1 MSVGTLPAPANS
13 RLTSDPAPGRAVTWL
28 AIRQIRRGGLLVCG
42 LSAGMTALVAA
53 TYAQVMAD
61 PAAAGGL
68 QALAANPAIRTLFGA
83 PVGLDTAGG
92 FTVWRVGTVIAILLG
107 AWSVLATTRI
117 TRGEEDA
124 GRWDLLLSGRLR
136 APAVLLR
143 HLAPVMAVAAATA
156 TAITAV
162 LLLSGT
168 APAGAVLH
176 GAGTGLLAMFFVAVA
191 ALTAQVFPA
200 RSPATGAA
208 VAVLGLGLLA
218 RMIGDGVTALG
229 WLHWLSP
236 FGLLSLSGPYVHN
249 RILPLLL
256 LAAATALITALTLTA
271 ARRRDVHDGLI
282 PATAGRRPRTRLL
295 ASVETFAVRRVMRP
309 LTGWMIGIGAYYL
322 LIGLTAVSVTDFLRD
337 NPALAGDASQAGFQG
352 LGSIAGFTATLFA
365 ILAMPVG
372 GFVTARITAFLADE
386 TDRRLTLLTSQPITR
401 IRLIGAEIAVTAVAA
416 AVLVTGA
423 GLATWLG
430 ITAIGGEFTV
440 DAALR
445 GTWNV
450 LPIVLLSLGTAV
462 FAAGWT
468 PRWTGLLGGLPTT
481 GGFLLL
487 VIAESVAAPDW
498 VRDISPFAHLAPVPL
513 TEASMTAAAVM
524 LAVATVLT
532 IVGAAGYRRRDVR
545 S

>member
-1 MSVGTLPAPANS
+1 MSAGALPAPADS
-13 RLTSDPAPGRAVTWL
+13 RPTSDPAPGRTVTWL
-28 AIRQIRRGGLLVCG
+28 AIRQIRRGGLFVAG

-53 TYAQVMAD
+53 TYAQVMVD
-61 PAAAGGL
+61 PAAAGSL
-68 QALAANPAIRTLFGA
+68 RALAGNPAIRTLFGA
-83 PVGLDTAGG
+83 PVGLDTVGG

-107 AWSVLATTRI
+107 VWSVLATTRI

-136 APAVLLR
+136 PEAVLLR

-156 TAITAV
+156 AAVTGV

-168 APAGAVLH
+168 APAGALLH
-176 GAGTGLLAMFFVAVA
+176 GAGIGLLGMFFVAVA
-191 ALTAQVFPA
+191 ALAAQVFPD

-208 VAVLGLGLLA
+208 VAVLGVGLLA

-236 FGLLSLSGPYVHN
+236 FGLLSLSEPYVHN
-249 RILPLLL
+249 RVLPLLL
-256 LAAATALITALTLTA
+256 LAAATALVTVLTVTA
-271 ARRRDVHDGLI
+271 ARRRDLHDGLI
-282 PATAGRRPRTRLL
+282 PAVAGRRPRTRLL
-295 ASVETFAVRRVMRP
+295 VSVETFAVRRVMRT

-337 NPALAGDASQAGFQG
+337 NPALAGEAARAGFAG
-352 LGSIAGFTATLFA
+352 LGSIAGFAATLFA
-365 ILAMPVG
+365 ILAVPVG
-372 GFVTARITAFLADE
+372 GFVTVRMTAFVAAE
-386 TDRRLTLLTSQPITR
+386 TDGRLTLLASRPISR
-401 IRLIGAEIAVTAVAA
+401 IRLIGAEIVVTAGAA
-416 AVLVTGA
+416 AILVTGA

-430 ITAIGGEFTV
+430 VTTIGGDLAV

-450 LPIVLLSLGTAV
+450 LPIVLLSLGAAV
-462 FAAGWT
+462 FAVGWT
-468 PRWTGLLGGLPTT
+468 PRWTGLLGGLPAV

-487 VIAESVAAPDW
+487 VIAESVAASDW
-498 VRDISPFAHLAPVPL
+498 VRDLSPFAHLAPVPL
-513 TEASMTAAAVM
+513 TEAGTTASSVM
-524 LAVATVLT
+524 LAIATFL
-532 IVGAAGYRRRDVR
+532 IVVGVAGYHCRDLR

>member
-1 MSVGTLPAPANS
+1 MSLGTLPAPANS
-13 RLTSDPAPGRAVTWL
+13 QLASAPAPGRAVTWL
-28 AIRQIRRGGLLVCG
+28 AIRQIRRGGLLVAG

-61 PAAAGGL
+61 PAAAGSL
-68 QALAANPAIRTLFGA
+68 QALAGNPAIRTLFGA

-107 AWSVLATTRI
+107 VWSILATTRI

-156 TAITAV
+156 TAVTAV

-168 APAGAVLH
+168 APTGAVLH
-176 GAGTGLLAMFFVAVA
+176 GAGIGLLGMFSVAVA

-200 RSPATGAA
+200 RSPATGTA
-208 VAVLGLGLLA
+208 VAVLCLGLLA

-249 RILPLLL
+249 RVLPLLL
-256 LAAATALITALTLTA
+256 LAAATALITVLTLTA

-282 PATAGRRPRTRLL
+282 PAAAGRRPRTRLL
-295 ASVETFAVRRVMRP
+295 ASVETFAVRRVTRP

-337 NPALAGDASQAGFQG
+337 NPALAGDASQAGFEG

-372 GFVTARITAFLADE
+372 GFVTARMTAFLADE
-386 TDRRLTLLTSQPITR
+386 TDRRLTQLTSQPITR

-430 ITAIGGEFTV
+430 ITAIGGELAV
-440 DAALR
+440 DAALS

-462 FAAGWT
+462 FAIGWT

-487 VIAESVAAPDW
+487 VIADSVAAPDW

-513 TEASMTAAAVM
+513 TEASMTASSVM

-532 IVGAAGYRRRDVR
+532 IVGVAGYRRRDLR